1 MDGARDGQF
10 RDQEW
15 RAFSCNMFIAACMK
29 FARCKI
35 KRVETRIL
43 KGRWFKDRHG
53 AIKEEINMRGNGTL
67 ISFPRWGIYLI
78 WYSLNIVKGNWN
90 YGQFVW
96 WNCFVKKIR
105 ICIESNVTISFFLSK
120 LLKNLY
126 SYSRNTD
133 GKYVFILHSDRVI
146 KSI

>member
-35 KRVETRIL
+35 KRVEIRIL
-43 KGRWFKDRHG
+43 KRRWFKDRHS
-53 AIKEEINMRGNGTL
+53 AIKEEINMRGNGIL

-78 WYSLNIVKGNWN
+78 RYSLNIVKGNWN
-90 YGQFVW
+90 YGQFDGTVSW
-96 WNCFVKKIR
+96 RKFEFVLNR
-105 ICIESNVTISFFLSK
+105 TQRFLFFLSK

-133 GKYVFILHSDRVI
+133 GKYVFILHSDKVI